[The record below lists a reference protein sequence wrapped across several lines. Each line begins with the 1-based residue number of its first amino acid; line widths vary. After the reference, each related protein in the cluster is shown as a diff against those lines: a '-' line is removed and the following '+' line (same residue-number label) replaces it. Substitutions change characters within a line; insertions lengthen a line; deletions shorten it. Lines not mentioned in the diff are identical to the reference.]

1 MKVIAISGHHNS
13 GKTTL
18 IERVAKELKKRGY
31 RVGYIKHD
39 PKGHGITDK
48 EGSDTYRLRE
58 LADKRCLFSP
68 SEITLW
74 ESSPPDLRKF
84 IEERFNDCDVVIMEG
99 FKNID
104 GFPKVAVG
112 EVHIKDEV
120 LRVRG
125 SEDFTSVVELIER
138 MEENL

>member
-1 MKVIAISGHHNS
+1 MRVITISGHHNS

-18 IERVAKELKKRGY
+18 IERVARELKKKGY

-39 PKGHGITDK
+39 PKGHGLTDR
-48 EGSDTYRLRE
+48 EGSDTFRLRG
-58 LADKRCLFSP
+58 LADKRCLISP

-74 ESSPPDLRKF
+74 ESPPTDLRKF
-84 IEERFNDCDVVIMEG
+84 IEERLGDCDVVIMEG
-99 FKNID
+99 FKNLE

-112 EVHIKDEV
+112 DVSVKEEV

-125 SEDFTSVVELIER
+125 SEDFASVVELIER